1 MTSTS
6 SQTAP
11 LELALYS
18 LLPPSLHTSIIS
30 HLSLLAIHAEP
41 LLLVERIYTTT
52 NPVLPG
58 QTRNLRFRSVRVAG
72 PMGDKGK
79 GKGKEKEKEKEKDDG
94 QWVHTLAYVS
104 SRLQSAEYSEAAV
117 RAVMSVEVQDMSSP
131 QEIEEFVEALGFRY
145 VTYSLFQ
152 CFTAPCLTLNFRHS
166 HSFTLTGH
174 LLHLPIP
181 IPTSPPLTLRL
192 SITRLSSSASAT
204 KDEFPPDEAYL
215 VQLQPSRPVYAIA
228 PTGDIGLQ
236 DMIGVMQS
244 TAGRIDGLEWSTGQ

>member
-6 SQTAP
+6 SQTTP
-11 LELALYS
+11 LEPTLYS

-30 HLSLLAIHAEP
+30 HLSLLAIHGEP
-41 LLLVERIYTTT
+41 LHLVERIYTTT

-58 QTRNLRFRSVRVAG
+58 QTRNLRFRSVRAAG
-72 PMGDKGK
+72 PMRDKGK
-79 GKGKEKEKEKEKDDG
+79 GKEKEKEKDDG

-131 QEIEEFVEALGFRY
+131 QEIEEFVEALGFR
-145 VTYSLFQ
+145 
-152 CFTAPCLTLNFRHS
+152 HS

-204 KDEFPPDEAYL
+204 KEEFPPDEPYL

-236 DMIGVMQS
+236 DTIGVMQS

>member
-1 MTSTS
+1 MTSMS

-11 LELALYS
+11 LEPTLYS

-41 LLLVERIYTTT
+41 LHLVERIYTTT

-58 QTRNLRFRSVRVAG
+58 QTRNLRFRSVRAAG
-72 PMGDKGK
+72 PIRDK
-79 GKGKEKEKEKEKDDG
+79 GKGKEKEKEREKEKDDG

-131 QEIEEFVEALGFRY
+131 QEIEEFVEALGFR
-145 VTYSLFQ
+145 
-152 CFTAPCLTLNFRHS
+152 HS

-192 SITRLSSSASAT
+192 CITRLSSSASAT
-204 KDEFPPDEAYL
+204 KEEFPPDEAYL

-236 DMIGVMQS
+236 DIIGVMQS

>member
-6 SQTAP
+6 SQATP
-11 LELALYS
+11 LEPTLYS
-18 LLPPSLHTSIIS
+18 VLPPSLHTSILS

-41 LLLVERIYTTT
+41 LHLIERIYTTT

-58 QTRNLRFRSVRVAG
+58 QTRNLRFRSLRVAG
-72 PMGDKGK
+72 TVRNKGK
-79 GKGKEKEKEKEKDDG
+79 GKGKEKDDG
-94 QWVHTLAYVS
+94 EWVHTLAYVS
-104 SRLQSAEYSEAAV
+104 SRLRSAEYAEAAV

-131 QEIEEFVEALGFRY
+131 QEIEGFVEALG
-145 VTYSLFQ
+145 
-152 CFTAPCLTLNFRHS
+152 FRHS

-181 IPTSPPLTLRL
+181 IPTSPPLTLHL
-192 SITRLSSSASAT
+192 SMTRLTSSASTTNEQFA
-204 KDEFPPDEAYL
+204 PDEPYL

-228 PTGDIGLQ
+228 PPGDIGLQ

-244 TAGRIDGLEWSTGQ
+244 TAGRLDGLEWSTGQ

>member
-6 SQTAP
+6 SQTTP
-11 LELALYS
+11 LEPTLYS

-41 LLLVERIYTTT
+41 LHLVERIYTTT

-58 QTRNLRFRSVRVAG
+58 QTRNLRFRFVRAAG
-72 PMGDKGK
+72 PMRDKGK
-79 GKGKEKEKEKEKDDG
+79 GKEKEKEKDDG

-131 QEIEEFVEALGFRY
+131 QEIEEFVEALGFR
-145 VTYSLFQ
+145 
-152 CFTAPCLTLNFRHS
+152 HS

-204 KDEFPPDEAYL
+204 KEEFPPDEPYL

-236 DMIGVMQS
+236 DTIGVMQS

>member
-11 LELALYS
+11 LEPTLYS

-41 LLLVERIYTTT
+41 LHLVERIYTTT

-58 QTRNLRFRSVRVAG
+58 QTRNLRFRSVRVSG
-72 PMGDKGK
+72 PMRDKGK
-79 GKGKEKEKEKEKDDG
+79 GEEKEQGKDDG

-131 QEIEEFVEALGFRY
+131 QGIEEFVEALG
-145 VTYSLFQ
+145 
-152 CFTAPCLTLNFRHS
+152 FRHS

-181 IPTSPPLTLRL
+181 IPTSPALTLRL
-192 SITRLSSSASAT
+192 SITRLTSSASTT
-204 KDEFPPDEAYL
+204 KEEFPPDEPYL

-236 DMIGVMQS
+236 DMIGFMQS
-244 TAGRIDGLEWSTGQ
+244 TAGRLDGLEWSTGQ

>member
-6 SQTAP
+6 SQATP
-11 LELALYS
+11 LEPTLYS
-18 LLPPSLHTSIIS
+18 VLPPSLHTSILS

-41 LLLVERIYTTT
+41 LHLIERIYTTT

-58 QTRNLRFRSVRVAG
+58 QTRNLRFHSLRVAG
-72 PMGDKGK
+72 TVRNKGK
-79 GKGKEKEKEKEKDDG
+79 GKGKEKDDG
-94 QWVHTLAYVS
+94 EWVHTLAYVS
-104 SRLQSAEYSEAAV
+104 SRLRSAEYAEAAV

-131 QEIEEFVEALGFRY
+131 QEIEGFVEALGFRY
-145 VTYSLFQ
+145 VTYSLFH
-152 CFTAPCLTLNFRHS
+152 CSPLTLDSRHS

-181 IPTSPPLTLRL
+181 IPTSPPLTLHL
-192 SITRLSSSASAT
+192 SITRLTSSASTTNEQFA
-204 KDEFPPDEAYL
+204 PDEPYL

-228 PTGDIGLQ
+228 PPGDIGLQ

-244 TAGRIDGLEWSTGQ
+244 TAGRLDGLEWSTGQ

>member
-11 LELALYS
+11 LELTLYS

-131 QEIEEFVEALGFRY
+131 QEIEEFVEALGFR
-145 VTYSLFQ
+145 
-152 CFTAPCLTLNFRHS
+152 HS

>member
-6 SQTAP
+6 SQTTP
-11 LELALYS
+11 LEPTLYS

-41 LLLVERIYTTT
+41 LHLVERIYTTT

-58 QTRNLRFRSVRVAG
+58 QTRNLRFRSVRAAG
-72 PMGDKGK
+72 PMRDKGK
-79 GKGKEKEKEKEKDDG
+79 GKEKEKEKDDG

-131 QEIEEFVEALGFRY
+131 QEIEEFVEALGFR
-145 VTYSLFQ
+145 
-152 CFTAPCLTLNFRHS
+152 HS

-204 KDEFPPDEAYL
+204 KEEFPPDEPYL

-236 DMIGVMQS
+236 DTIGVMQS

>member
-6 SQTAP
+6 SQTTP
-11 LELALYS
+11 LEPTLYS

-41 LLLVERIYTTT
+41 LHLVERIYTTT

-58 QTRNLRFRSVRVAG
+58 QTRNLRFRSVRAAG
-72 PMGDKGK
+72 PMRDKGK
-79 GKGKEKEKEKEKDDG
+79 GKEKEKEKDDG

-145 VTYSLFQ
+145 VTYSLFP
-152 CFTAPCLTLNFRHS
+152 CFTASRLTLNLRHS

-204 KDEFPPDEAYL
+204 KEEFPPDEPYL

-236 DMIGVMQS
+236 DTIGVMQS

>member
-11 LELALYS
+11 LELTLYS

-117 RAVMSVEVQDMSSP
+117 RAAMSVEVQDMSSP
-131 QEIEEFVEALGFRY
+131 QEIEEFVEALG
-145 VTYSLFQ
+145 
-152 CFTAPCLTLNFRHS
+152 FRHS

>member
-11 LELALYS
+11 LEPTLYS

-41 LLLVERIYTTT
+41 LHLVERIYTTT

-72 PMGDKGK
+72 SMWDK
-79 GKGKEKEKEKEKDDG
+79 GKGKEKEDDG

-117 RAVMSVEVQDMSSP
+117 RAVMGVEVQDMSSP
-131 QEIEEFVEALGFRY
+131 QEIEELVEALGFRY
-145 VTYSLFQ
+145 ITYSMFQ
-152 CFTAPCLTLNFRHS
+152 CFTAPR
-166 HSFTLTGH
+166 
-174 LLHLPIP
+174 
-181 IPTSPPLTLRL
+181 
-192 SITRLSSSASAT
+192 
-204 KDEFPPDEAYL
+204 
-215 VQLQPSRPVYAIA
+215 
-228 PTGDIGLQ
+228 
-236 DMIGVMQS
+236 
-244 TAGRIDGLEWSTGQ
+244 